1 MSDMTF
7 GPELEDYYYEGD
19 KGRYL
24 CRDAHGAWM
33 PITTRD
39 LKLRLAQ
46 KGFETEKAKGDLDF
60 DGGFDDLADSAGAV
74 CRLCRAVGRV

>member
-46 KGFETEKAKGDLDF
+46 KGFETEKAKGDLISMADSMV
-60 DGGFDDLADSAGAV
+60 LEDSAGAV